1 MGERLAPQPTP
12 FIIGRLG
19 SFDGRTTQFDL
30 VFADSKNRVIQTDDK
45 RLSRITSRF
54 AVWNN
59 KDNVLYFSSPK
70 KSGVLVCKA
79 SMNDRKEI
87 KISENGH
94 DYVAYEQ
101 DSVVNLW
108 FKRIFGI
115 RSRKLRVVSK
125 LVLE

>member
-1 MGERLAPQPTP
+1 MVERLEPQPIP

-19 SFDGRTTQFDL
+19 SFDGQTPQFDL
-30 VFADSKNRVIQTDDK
+30 VFADSKNRVLQTDDK
-45 RLSRITSRF
+45 RLSKITSRF
-54 AVWNN
+54 TVWGN

-79 SMNDRKEI
+79 SMDNQKEI
-87 KISENGH
+87 RITDNGH

-101 DSVVNLW
+101 DSVVNSW

-115 RSRKLRVVSK
+115 RTRKLRIVSK
-125 LVLE
+125 LVLI